1 MSLFQIITLSVL
13 FWFGYKQFIR
23 FKTAS
28 AVKILYQL
36 RWFFITLLA
45 VLFVG
50 DPGLSSKVAQK
61 LGIGRGVDVV
71 IYSALIW
78 LLYQNY
84 NQSQEIEELY
94 GKLDNLIRGIALRSH
109 GDRFFEKTVS
119 SKPRSAKGT
128 NDNGNVGS

>member
-1 MSLFQIITLSVL
+1 MSLFQLIAL
-13 FWFGYKQFIR
+13 FLLGWFGFRQFVK
-23 FKTAS
+23 FKGAP

-50 DPGLSSKVAQK
+50 DPGLSSFVAQK

-71 IYSALIW
+71 IYFALIW

-84 NQSQEIEELY
+84 NQSQEIERLY
-94 GKLDNLIRGIALRSH
+94 EKLDHLVRKLALQKESEDKATV
-109 GDRFFEKTVS
+109 DRK
-119 SKPRSAKGT
+119 K
-128 NDNGNVGS
+128 

>member
-1 MSLFQIITLSVL
+1 MSLFQLITLPTL
-13 FWFGYKQFIR
+13 FWFGYKQFVKFRGAPAI
-23 FKTAS
+23 
-28 AVKILYQL
+28 KILYQL

-71 IYSALIW
+71 IYFALIW

-84 NQSQEIEELY
+84 NQSQEIVKLHD
-94 GKLDNLIRGIALRSH
+94 KLDKLVRQLALK
-109 GDRFFEKTVS
+109 DVYVEKPKAENNGS
-119 SKPRSAKGT
+119 SKSIQNRS
-128 NDNGNVGS
+128 

>member
-1 MSLFQIITLSVL
+1 MSLFQLIAL
-13 FWFGYKQFIR
+13 FLLGWFGFRQFVK
-23 FKTAS
+23 FKGAP

-50 DPGLSSKVAQK
+50 DPGLSSFVAQK

-71 IYSALIW
+71 IYFALIW

-84 NQSQEIEELY
+84 NQSQEIERLY
-94 GKLDNLIRGIALRSH
+94 EKLDHLVRKLALQKES
-109 GDRFFEKTVS
+109 ENKATVAR
-119 SKPRSAKGT
+119 KK
-128 NDNGNVGS
+128 